1 MISRIFAGV
10 LLIAAPLFSQTDRAT
25 ITGTVAD
32 PSGAA
37 IVNAVVSATN
47 IDTNVK
53 LETRT
58 SADGVYTIPYLVL
71 GTYRVAAEA
80 AGFKRAVTTD
90 IVLTGGAIVRADMT
104 VEIGAVAEQIEVK
117 AAAPQLRQDSRR
129 GCKAVPSRARR

>member
-80 AGFKRAVTTD
+80 A
-90 IVLTGGAIVRADMT
+90 
-104 VEIGAVAEQIEVK
+104 Q
-117 AAAPQLRQDSRR
+117 
-129 GCKAVPSRARR
+129 

>member
-10 LLIAAPLFSQTDRAT
+10 LLVTAPLLGQTDRAT

-37 IVNAVVSATN
+37 IANALVTATN
-47 IDTNVK
+47 VDTNVK

-71 GTYRVAAEA
+71 GTYTVATEA
-80 AGFKRAVTTD
+80 PGFKRAVTTN
-90 IVLTGGAIVRADMT
+90 IVLTGGAIARADMT
-104 VEIGAVAEQIEVK
+104 VEVGAVAEQIEVK
-117 AAAPQLRQDSRR
+117 AAAPQLRQDS
-129 GCKAVPSRARR
+129 AEISQQLSS